1 VIKLVTDE
9 NFHGAIYPERAE
21 TGTLSLSDGG
31 QPMKTLSVR
40 TTIGPDGS
48 IDLHIHSDLPPG
60 DAEIVLVVQPLGSTR
75 TAAPPFPS
83 DDGVWAGKLPDHDIE
98 AELTEMNVLWEKSM
112 ELPK

>member
-48 IDLHIHSDLPPG
+48 IDLHI
-60 DAEIVLVVQPLGSTR
+60 
-75 TAAPPFPS
+75 
-83 DDGVWAGKLPDHDIE
+83 
-98 AELTEMNVLWEKSM
+98 TEMNVLWEKSM